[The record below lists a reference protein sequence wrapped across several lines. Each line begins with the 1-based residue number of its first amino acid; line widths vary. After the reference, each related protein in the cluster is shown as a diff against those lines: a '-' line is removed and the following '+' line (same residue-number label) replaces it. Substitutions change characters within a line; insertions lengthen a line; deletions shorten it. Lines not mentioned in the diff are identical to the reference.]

1 MDRVD
6 RTGSDEVAR
15 APALQGLVFAPP
27 DLGPGN
33 GGPPNVLSIHCAGGD
48 SNTAPQEV
56 AQSADTAHLFQRR
69 LGWLFHQLHCSRG

>member
-1 MDRVD
+1 MYRVD

-33 GGPPNVLSIHCAGGD
+33 GGPPNVLSVHCAGGN

-56 AQSADTAHLFQRR
+56 VGPGTV
-69 LGWLFHQLHCSRG
+69 C

>member
-33 GGPPNVLSIHCAGGD
+33 GGLPMSSVSTVLEG
-48 SNTAPQEV
+48 PQEV
-56 AQSADTAHLFQRR
+56 VGPGTV
-69 LGWLFHQLHCSRG
+69 C

>member
-15 APALQGLVFAPP
+15 AQGLVFAPP

-33 GGPPNVLSIHCAGGD
+33 GGPPNVLSVHCAGGN
-48 SNTAPQEV
+48 SNTAP
-56 AQSADTAHLFQRR
+56 
-69 LGWLFHQLHCSRG
+69 

>member
-15 APALQGLVFAPP
+15 APALQWLVFAPP

-33 GGPPNVLSIHCAGGD
+33 GGPPNVLSVHCAATQHLKRWLGL
-48 SNTAPQEV
+48 AE
-56 AQSADTAHLFQRR
+56 SADTAHLF